1 VQLIAKSPD
10 HAITDRRVLVTGC
23 ANSPSQRSHP
33 PVIID
38 APPSQPI
45 RLLLQRRLLHNTV
58 RPKTELLQL
67 AAGAPP
73 EGAMKSRV
81 VAAMFV
87 FAVLVCVAATASAE
101 SSKDILGTWMLHSL
115 VVDHGGVKIEPYG
128 ANPRGAIT
136 FGPDG
141 RFSLIVSRSDL
152 PPLASNN
159 RLLGTVE
166 EYRAIVQGSIAYFG
180 TYTIDESART
190 FTVHVEGGTFP
201 NWVGTDQK
209 RIFSVSGDELK
220 YTNTNRSA
228 GAGTALVVW
237 RRVK

>member
-1 VQLIAKSPD
+1 
-10 HAITDRRVLVTGC
+10 
-23 ANSPSQRSHP
+23 
-33 PVIID
+33 
-38 APPSQPI
+38 
-45 RLLLQRRLLHNTV
+45 
-58 RPKTELLQL
+58 
-67 AAGAPP
+67 
-73 EGAMKSRV
+73 MKSRV

-87 FAVLVCVAATASAE
+87 FAVLVCAAATASAE
-101 SSKDILGTWMLHSL
+101 SSKDILGAWTLHSL
-115 VVDHGGVKIEPYG
+115 VVDHGGVKTEPYG
-128 ANPRGAIT
+128 ANPRGVIT
-136 FGPDG
+136 FGPDS
-141 RFSLIVSRSDL
+141 RFSLIISRSDL

>member
-1 VQLIAKSPD
+1 MTSR
-10 HAITDRRVLVTGC
+10 AI
-23 ANSPSQRSHP
+23 
-33 PVIID
+33 
-38 APPSQPI
+38 
-45 RLLLQRRLLHNTV
+45 
-58 RPKTELLQL
+58 
-67 AAGAPP
+67 
-73 EGAMKSRV
+73 
-81 VAAMFV
+81 AAMFV
-87 FAVLVCVAATASAE
+87 FAVLGCAAATASAE
-101 SSKDILGTWMLHSL
+101 SSKDILGTWTLHSL
-115 VVDHGGVKIEPYG
+115 VVDYSGQKSEPYG

-136 FGPDG
+136 FGSDS
-141 RFSLIVSRSDL
+141 RFSLIISRSDL

-159 RLLGTVE
+159 RLLGTAE

-180 TYTIDESART
+180 TYTIDENART

-220 YTNTNRSA
+220 YTNANRSA

>member
-1 VQLIAKSPD
+1 V
-10 HAITDRRVLVTGC
+10 
-23 ANSPSQRSHP
+23 
-33 PVIID
+33 
-38 APPSQPI
+38 
-45 RLLLQRRLLHNTV
+45 
-58 RPKTELLQL
+58 
-67 AAGAPP
+67 
-73 EGAMKSRV
+73 
-81 VAAMFV
+81 
-87 FAVLVCVAATASAE
+87 
-101 SSKDILGTWMLHSL
+101 
-115 VVDHGGVKIEPYG
+115 
-128 ANPRGAIT
+128 T

-141 RFSLIVSRSDL
+141 RFSLIISRSDL

-159 RLLGTVE
+159 RLLGAAE

-190 FTVHVEGGTFP
+190 FAVHVEGGTFP

-237 RRVK
+237 RRAK

>member
-1 VQLIAKSPD
+1 MQSP
-10 HAITDRRVLVTGC
+10 TRRVLVTGC
-23 ANSPSQRSHP
+23 ANSPSQRPHP
-33 PVIID
+33 PVIVD
-38 APPSQPI
+38 ATPSQPI
-45 RLLLQRRLLHNTV
+45 QLRLQRRLLHNTV

-67 AAGAPP
+67 AAGAPV

-81 VAAMFV
+81 VAAMLV
-87 FAVLVCVAATASAE
+87 FAVLVCAAATASAE
-101 SSKDILGTWMLHSL
+101 SSKDILGTWTLHSL
-115 VVDHGGVKIEPYG
+115 VVDHGGVKTEPYG

-141 RFSLIVSRSDL
+141 RFSLIISRSDL

-166 EYRAIVQGSIAYFG
+166 EYQAIVQGSIAYFG
-180 TYTIDESART
+180 TCSIDESART

-237 RRVK
+237 KRVK